1 MDFSD
6 VNARVHVAF
15 SPINILV
22 RHSVEF
28 SPSTVSLAKE
38 LRYCILFVVI
48 GVTSASIVRSV
59 LTWKTT
65 AARDRS
71 ESAPGR

>member
-1 MDFSD
+1 MDLSD
-6 VNARVHVAF
+6 VGVRHKVAF
-15 SPINILV
+15 STINI
-22 RHSVEF
+22 RHSVEI

-71 ESAPGR
+71 NSAPKR